1 VTVRKKPRSSHL
13 GVQQRDGRD
22 DGQRDGLS
30 ADGFART
37 ALQLGFV
44 ALVIGSAVLLVAL
57 GYPAAAVVEAVV
69 GAGLAA
75 VEMIRRLRGLG

>member
-1 VTVRKKPRSSHL
+1 MAVAEPAAIV
-13 GVQQRDGRD
+13 VQQRHGVW
-22 DGQRDGLS
+22 
-30 ADGFART
+30 

-44 ALVIGSAVLLVAL
+44 ALVIGSTVLLVAL

-75 VEMIRRLRGLG
+75 VEMIRRLRRLG